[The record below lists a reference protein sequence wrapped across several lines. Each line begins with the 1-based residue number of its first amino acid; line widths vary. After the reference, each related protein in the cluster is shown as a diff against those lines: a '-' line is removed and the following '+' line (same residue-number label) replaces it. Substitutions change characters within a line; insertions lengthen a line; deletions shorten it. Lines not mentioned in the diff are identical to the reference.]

1 MEKKKR
7 RNLMQPSN
15 MLTRTA
21 IKKAGGVKELA
32 SMLGVTPQCI
42 YAWEDRVPVKRVKQL
57 EALFAAKKG
66 GQ

>member
-21 IKKAGGVKELA
+21 VKKAGGVKELA
-32 SMLGVTPQCI
+32 ALLGVTHQCV
-42 YAWEDRVPVKRVKQL
+42 YAWGLRVPIKRVKQI
-57 EALFAAKKG
+57 EGLFAQKG
-66 GQ
+66 GA

>member
-32 SMLGVTPQCI
+32 ALLGVTHQCV
-42 YAWEDRVPVKRVKQL
+42 YAWGDRVPVKRVKQL
-57 EALFAAKKG
+57 EELFKKEV
-66 GQ
+66 Q

>member
-15 MLTRTA
+15 MLTKTA

-32 SMLGVTPQCI
+32 ALLGVTAQCI
-42 YAWEDRVPVKRVKQL
+42 YAWETYVPKKREKQL
-57 EALFAAKKG
+57 IELFSEKKE